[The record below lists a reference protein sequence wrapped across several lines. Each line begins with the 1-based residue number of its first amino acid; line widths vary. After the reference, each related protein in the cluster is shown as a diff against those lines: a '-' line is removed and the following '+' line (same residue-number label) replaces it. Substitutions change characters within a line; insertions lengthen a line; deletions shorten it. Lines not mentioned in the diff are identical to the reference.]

1 MVSPRRRLLT
11 LRRRMDCRLITPEP
25 AVLELAPGSNCK
37 RSDLDGLSA
46 TMQG

>member
-11 LRRRMDCRLITPEP
+11 LRRRMDCRLTTPKT
-25 AVLELAPGSNCK
+25 AVPELAPGSNYK
-37 RSDLDGLSA
+37 RSDPDGLSA